1 MAKASMT
8 LPDGTTVQ
16 IEGSADEI
24 QKIISLHKPIDSPLK
39 NLQKPKPK
47 ISKPRQDA
55 ESESSFDLMEIVNHI
70 KNCDEAESIEKNIL
84 DRTSQVDRILLPL
97 FIMKAYI
104 NEKMGLTSGDIS
116 RVLGDLGINI
126 YTPNVANSLSGPAS
140 KYVIGDKVRRKGQ
153 AVKYKI
159 SRRGEQY
166 LTSVIENKADK

>member
-24 QKIISLHKPIDSPLK
+24 QKIISLHNQTGS
-39 NLQKPKPK
+39 QSK
-47 ISKPRQDA
+47 IPPASKPRKSNSKKETQE
-55 ESESSFDLMEIVNHI
+55 ESAFDLMEIVNQI
-70 KNCDEAESIEKNIL
+70 KNCDEAEKIELNIL

-97 FIMKAYI
+97 FITHKYI
-104 NEKMGLTSGDIS
+104 NEKTKLTSGDIS

-126 YTPNVANSLSGPAS
+126 FTPNVANTLSGSAS
-140 KYVIGDKVRRKGQ
+140 KYVIGDKVRKRGQ
-153 AVKYKI
+153 AVEYKI

-166 LTSVIENKADK
+166 LNSVIESKAD

>member
-24 QKIISLHKPIDSPLK
+24 QKIISLHKPTGPTLK
-39 NLQKPKPK
+39 TPPQPKPK
-47 ISKPRQDA
+47 KSSHKKGDA
-55 ESESSFDLMEIVNHI
+55 EESSFDLMEIVNQI
-70 KNCDEAESIEKNIL
+70 KNCEEAENIEKNIL

-97 FIMKAYI
+97 FITKKYI

-126 YTPNVANSLSGPAS
+126 FTPNVANGLSGPAS

-166 LTSVIENKADK
+166 LSSVIENKVVE